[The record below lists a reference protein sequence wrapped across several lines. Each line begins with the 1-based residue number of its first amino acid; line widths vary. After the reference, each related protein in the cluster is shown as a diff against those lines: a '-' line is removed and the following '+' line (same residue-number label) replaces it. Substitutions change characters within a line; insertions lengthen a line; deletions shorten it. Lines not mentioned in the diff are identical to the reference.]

1 MYHSILMAVWVRTE
15 GLDGRNPPE
24 LAGLEQQDGEWRLR
38 AAHYQ
43 QIVEDVTGVDLADG
57 LSAAEMKTVQT
68 RLEGC
73 IETYK
78 REGDRICDEFSRYEY
93 VESISAVHEL
103 ARFFRVLVA
112 TRVENPDAT

>member
-1 MYHSILMAVWVRTE
+1 MYHSILMAVWIRTE

-24 LAGLEQQDGEWRLR
+24 LPGLEQQDGEWRLR
-38 AAHYQ
+38 ADHYQ

-68 RLEGC
+68 RFEGC

-78 REGDRICDEFSRYEY
+78 REGDCICDEFSRYEY